1 VYQAESED
9 ASIPLRSGQKIITG
23 SRESK
28 EGRRREKGEQDQDGR
43 DRREAHRA
51 KRMNG
56 SRQHQGVGGGG
67 GHFRR
72 GSQDSTGWGW
82 GILAIMPNVV
92 ATF

>member
-1 VYQAESED
+1 MYQAESED

-23 SRESK
+23 SRESE

-67 GHFRR
+67 GTLEEALKT
-72 GSQDSTGWGW
+72 QWG
-82 GILAIMPNVV
+82 GGGLS
-92 ATF
+92 

>member
-1 VYQAESED
+1 MYQAESED

-51 KRMNG
+51 KRMNRKNQHVVWG
-56 SRQHQGVGGGG
+56 IGEPLEGPRHQGCEKLS
-67 GHFRR
+67 GHNKNY
-72 GSQDSTGWGW
+72 
-82 GILAIMPNVV
+82 IN
-92 ATF
+92 